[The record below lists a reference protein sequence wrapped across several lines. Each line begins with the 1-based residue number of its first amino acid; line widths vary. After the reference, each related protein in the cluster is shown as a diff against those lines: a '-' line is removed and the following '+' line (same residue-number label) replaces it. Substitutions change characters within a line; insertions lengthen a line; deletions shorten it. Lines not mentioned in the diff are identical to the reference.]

1 MEAFGA
7 EGYALAREL
16 LQRGVGVVYVLAFVA
31 VVHQWRPLLGT
42 EGLTP
47 ARTFLERVPMRSAP
61 SVFHWRYS
69 DRLAVGL
76 GWVGVVLASTVVLG
90 IPQRLGTAA
99 TVAVFGV
106 LWLLYLSYVNIGQV
120 WYGFGWE
127 SILLEAGFL
136 VMLLGGHD
144 AAVPWPTLLLLRWLL
159 FRVEFGAGL
168 IKLRSDPCWRE
179 LTCLDHHHET
189 QPLPGPLSR
198 RFHRLPT
205 PLHRVEV
212 ATNHVTQL
220 GLPVLLF
227 LPQPFAGIA
236 GLGIIV
242 TQLWLVLSGNFAWLN
257 AITIVLAT
265 AALPDAWLT
274 GIANLV
280 PAPPS
285 ADQTAWWF
293 VILVG
298 AVTVWQVVLSWEP
311 IRNLASRQQR
321 MNVTYNPLHL
331 LGSYGAFGRITRERF
346 ELIIEGTRDPD
357 PGPDSDWAAFEFP
370 AKPGDPARRPPLVAP
385 YHLRLDWLLWFA
397 AMSATPQAGHRW
409 FTPLLRK
416 LLDGDRD
423 IRRLLRHDPFD
434 GEPPTALR
442 VRRYRYRFAT
452 RDERR
457 ATGAW
462 WTRTDVGE
470 VTGILPRG

>member
-16 LQRGVGVVYVLAFVA
+16 LQRGVGVVYLLAFIA
-31 VVHQWRPLLGT
+31 VVHQWRPLLGA

-61 SVFHWRYS
+61 SVFHWRDS
-69 DRLAVGL
+69 DRFAVGL
-76 GWVGVVLASTVVLG
+76 GWVGVVLATTVVLG
-90 IPQRLGTAA
+90 IPQRMGTAA
-99 TVAVFGV
+99 TVAVFAV
-106 LWLLYLSYVNIGQV
+106 LWLLYLSYVNVGQV

-136 VMLLGGHD
+136 VMLLGGQD
-144 AAVPWPTLLLLRWLL
+144 TAVPWPSLLLLRCLL

-168 IKLRSDPCWRE
+168 IKLRSDPCWRD

-198 RFHRLPT
+198 RFHRLPA

-212 ATNHVTQL
+212 AANHVAQL
-220 GLPVLLF
+220 GLPILLF
-227 LPQPFAGIA
+227 LPQPLAGIA
-236 GLGIIV
+236 GVGIIV
-242 TQLWLVLSGNFAWLN
+242 TQLWLVFSGNFAWLN
-257 AITIVLAT
+257 AVTIVLAT
-265 AALPDAWLT
+265 AALPDVWLAS
-274 GIANLV
+274 IAELV
-280 PAPPS
+280 PTPPP
-285 ADQTAWWF
+285 AEETAWWF

-298 AVTVWQVVLSWEP
+298 SITLWQVVLSWEP
-311 IRNLASRQQR
+311 IRNLTSQHQR
-321 MNVTYNPLHL
+321 MNITYNPLHL
-331 LGSYGAFGRITRERF
+331 MGSYGAFGRITRERF

-370 AKPGDPARRPPLVAP
+370 AKPGDPGRRPPQVAP

-397 AMSATPQAGHRW
+397 AMSSTPQANHRW
-409 FTPLLRK
+409 FGPLLRK

-434 GEPPTALR
+434 GRPPTALR
-442 VRRYRYRFAT
+442 VRRYRYRFT
-452 RDERR
+452 TGDERR
-457 ATGAW
+457 TTGDR
-462 WTRTDVGE
+462 WTRTFVGE
-470 VTGILPRG
+470 VTGILPRT